1 MKPVIDVLHLDKN
14 EIIWTDTITFAWD
27 TIVGKVSAGL
37 RPVSGRTGEDA
48 WYLYRVTSTGQMLK
62 PVDPATGL
70 YFDAKPQQWDQRA
83 TYTYA

>member
-1 MKPVIDVLHLDKN
+1 
-14 EIIWTDTITFAWD
+14 
-27 TIVGKVSAGL
+27 
-37 RPVSGRTGEDA
+37 VSGRTGEDA